1 MDHGIDDA
9 SSEASPPAPTAAASC
24 EVDPAKVTL
33 FENDLIVFR
42 SLRSDPTDVRN
53 RLGRVV
59 EVSRDKLRIQVRSI
73 HDDSNPV
80 TMTGPVEV
88 YDPGDVTYS
97 PITDFIVD
105 GHSDKVKKFFGAPGL
120 KFRGKPYFFG
130 MRHSV
135 FGTFCRGNLV
145 TSERE
150 VTILEPG
157 TQDLET
163 SIKKARRLII
173 AGFTVTGSRPNLKV
187 IMCDAN
193 YLPDFMSAN
202 SKGSF
207 IVPPDALEVVGMSD
221 GG

>member
-1 MDHGIDDA
+1 MECGTRFLEPSA
-9 SSEASPPAPTAAASC
+9 GE
-24 EVDPAKVTL
+24 
-33 FENDLIVFR
+33 
-42 SLRSDPTDVRN
+42 
-53 RLGRVV
+53 
-59 EVSRDKLRIQVRSI
+59 
-73 HDDSNPV
+73 
-80 TMTGPVEV
+80 
-88 YDPGDVTYS
+88 
-97 PITDFIVD
+97 ITI
-105 GHSDKVKKFFGAPGL
+105 
-120 KFRGKPYFFG
+120 
-130 MRHSV
+130 
-135 FGTFCRGNLV
+135 V

-163 SIKKARRLII
+163 FIKKARRLII